1 MGILLNFKDS
11 ICCIQIS
18 DKRLLFYTQRQ
29 HMWTGSCRS
38 DLKQSNSNT
47 TKTQHQNDLCVA
59 SFQAWCYGLIVQFSS
74 LEIVCKSGKQS
85 LFLKAKY
92 KQQHRDTRSFCVFF
106 LSSSTLTLDILLMA
120 FMF

>member
-1 MGILLNFKDS
+1 
-11 ICCIQIS
+11 
-18 DKRLLFYTQRQ
+18 
-29 HMWTGSCRS
+29 MWTGSCRS

-92 KQQHRDTRSFCVFF
+92 KQQHRDTRSFCVIFF
-106 LSSSTLTLDILLMA
+106 VLFYPYTGYPVNGVYVLAYLLNWNTGILKQKYFFTVLQA
-120 FMF
+120 